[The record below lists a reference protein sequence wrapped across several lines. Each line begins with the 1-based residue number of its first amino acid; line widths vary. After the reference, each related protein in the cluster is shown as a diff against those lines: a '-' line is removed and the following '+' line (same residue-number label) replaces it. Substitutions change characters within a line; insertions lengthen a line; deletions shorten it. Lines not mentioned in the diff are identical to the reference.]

1 MSPKAG
7 FFSLHGNV
15 YFLGSAEYFSCYV
28 FICIDF
34 VAFLCRSPDTSRVRS
49 KMIYASSKDRFKRE
63 LDGIQIELQ
72 ATDPTEMGLDVF
84 KSRAN

>member
-1 MSPKAG
+1 MNVRLQVY
-7 FFSLHGNV
+7 LHRPFCDSV
-15 YFLGSAEYFSCYV
+15 
-28 FICIDF
+28 CILS
-34 VAFLCRSPDTSRVRS
+34 VLIRCPDTAKVRS

>member
-1 MSPKAG
+1 MVQVRCLVPHFV
-7 FFSLHGNV
+7 FFFFFYLKLSLLNHCCSVHV
-15 YFLGSAEYFSCYV
+15 YCLLRC
-28 FICIDF
+28 
-34 VAFLCRSPDTSRVRS
+34 PDTARVRS

-84 KSRAN
+84 KSRVN

>member
-1 MSPKAG
+1 MLIG
-7 FFSLHGNV
+7 YFRLSLQFGPLMV
-15 YFLGSAEYFSCYV
+15 FLSLINCCIFYFS
-28 FICIDF
+28 
-34 VAFLCRSPDTSRVRS
+34 RSPDSSKVRS

-63 LDGIQIELQ
+63 LDGIQVELQ

>member
-1 MSPKAG
+1 MILLLASLRMSAAMLFLISTSSPRRTARRAG
-7 FFSLHGNV
+7 YFSLHG
-15 YFLGSAEYFSCYV
+15 
-28 FICIDF
+28 
-34 VAFLCRSPDTSRVRS
+34 SPDTSRVRS

-63 LDGIQIELQ
+63 LDGIQVELQ

>member
-1 MSPKAG
+1 
-7 FFSLHGNV
+7 LWH
-15 YFLGSAEYFSCYV
+15 E
-28 FICIDF
+28 
-34 VAFLCRSPDTSRVRS
+34 RSPDTARVRS

-72 ATDPTEMGLDVF
+72 ATDASEVGLDVI

>member
-1 MSPKAG
+1 MHVCTLIV
-7 FFSLHGNV
+7 FTCLCIVCTLIVLLV
-15 YFLGSAEYFSCYV
+15 YELYV
-28 FICIDF
+28 
-34 VAFLCRSPDTSRVRS
+34 LRSPDASRVRS

-84 KSRAN
+84 RSRAN